1 MKNLLALLAVLVS
14 AISLHAQVVQVVVS
28 GSVRDAETGEAL
40 AGASVYTK
48 DYRYGQITDNA
59 GFFELKA
66 VKDETL
72 NLHVSY
78 VGYKTQTIK
87 VKADR
92 KRTVTIKL
100 EHDNQL
106 RDVTIYAPSEIGIR
120 SSQMSANELSIR
132 QIKSIPATLGEVD
145 ILKALQ
151 TLPGVQSGSDG
162 TAGIYVRGGNYDQNQ
177 ITIDGFPVYNPEHLK
192 GFVSVFSP
200 EMVSGVTIYKGGF
213 PARYGSRLSSVVD
226 VELKDG
232 DFDRYHGSLTAGM
245 MSSALHVEGP
255 IWKGHTSFSVS
266 GRASYLNAIVI
277 PVMKHIIDNQ
287 DVLNPYLKLNYY
299 DITARLAHRFSKRDR
314 LTASFYIGNDKDDV
328 TPSSWH
334 TQTNEYFPEKE
345 LTKYFKSETEN
356 NSSSNW
362 GNIVGGLTWI
372 HTFSDKLQMRASA
385 GYSQYRYNLSQ
396 SEKVDKSWLSKKDN
410 KKDIS
415 LNQTLSKDSYAKYH
429 SRIGDFTAK
438 IDFTHKAAARNTLR
452 YGVGATWQ
460 HFAPTVDVYDH
471 SLVTT
476 YPIIDDYSI
485 KETLRDET
493 IGSTTNSTT
502 ISVYAEDDWDISHWL
517 KANIGLRYVLY
528 SLSDHTAHSLEPRAS
543 VRFLPTDQLALK
555 LSYARMSQGFHM
567 LTSGNIVMPSDIW
580 VPVTKRL
587 PLMHSDQVA
596 AGAGYEFVKGL
607 TLEVEGYYKWMH
619 NLAEYRDGASFLTTT
634 GDWQNMAVTGRG
646 RAYGAEV
653 LLKKETGKTTG
664 WLSYTWAKALR
675 TFDRPMQELNG
686 GREFPAANDRR
697 HNLNIIIAHRFD
709 KHWTVSA
716 SWTFRSGRRGN
727 VATTVVSGGRID
739 EYDPVGDNFSSE
751 EGIPPHDMVTY
762 DPGNGTSFYRYSRFY
777 TYRGRNSFRI
787 PDEHHLDL
795 RVVYTLRHRR
805 AESAL
810 GLSLYN
816 IYNHQNITDV
826 YVSYDNVTAKPFLKG
841 VCKLPFLPSVD
852 YTIKF

>member
-1 MKNLLALLAVLVS
+1 MKKILSFLITLAF
-14 AISLHAQVVQVVVS
+14 AISLHAQVAQVVVS

-66 VKDETL
+66 VKDESL
-72 NLHVSY
+72 NLYVSY

-106 RDVTIYAPSEIGIR
+106 HDVTIYAPSEIGIR

-287 DVLNPYLKLNYY
+287 NVLNPYLNLSYY
-299 DITARLAHRFSKRDR
+299 DVTARLAHRFSKRDR

-334 TQTNEYFPEKE
+334 MQTNEYFPEEE

-396 SEKVDKSWLSKKDN
+396 SEKVDKAWLSKNDN

-452 YGVGATWQ
+452 YGAGATWQ

-471 SLVTT
+471 SIVTT

-485 KETLRDET
+485 
-493 IGSTTNSTT
+493 
-502 ISVYAEDDWDISHWL
+502 
-517 KANIGLRYVLY
+517 
-528 SLSDHTAHSLEPRAS
+528 
-543 VRFLPTDQLALK
+543 
-555 LSYARMSQGFHM
+555 
-567 LTSGNIVMPSDIW
+567 
-580 VPVTKRL
+580 
-587 PLMHSDQVA
+587 
-596 AGAGYEFVKGL
+596 
-607 TLEVEGYYKWMH
+607 
-619 NLAEYRDGASFLTTT
+619 
-634 GDWQNMAVTGRG
+634 
-646 RAYGAEV
+646 
-653 LLKKETGKTTG
+653 
-664 WLSYTWAKALR
+664 
-675 TFDRPMQELNG
+675 
-686 GREFPAANDRR
+686 
-697 HNLNIIIAHRFD
+697 
-709 KHWTVSA
+709 
-716 SWTFRSGRRGN
+716 
-727 VATTVVSGGRID
+727 
-739 EYDPVGDNFSSE
+739 
-751 EGIPPHDMVTY
+751 
-762 DPGNGTSFYRYSRFY
+762 
-777 TYRGRNSFRI
+777 
-787 PDEHHLDL
+787 
-795 RVVYTLRHRR
+795 
-805 AESAL
+805 
-810 GLSLYN
+810 
-816 IYNHQNITDV
+816 
-826 YVSYDNVTAKPFLKG
+826 
-841 VCKLPFLPSVD
+841 
-852 YTIKF
+852 

>member
-1 MKNLLALLAVLVS
+1 MKILLALLAVLVS
-14 AISLHAQVVQVVVS
+14 AISLHAQVAQVVVS

-132 QIKSIPATLGEVD
+132 QIKSIPATFGEVD

-232 DFDRYHGSLTAGM
+232 DFDRYHGSLTAGV

-299 DITARLAHRFSKRDR
+299 DVTARLAHRFSKRDR

-396 SEKVDKSWLSKKDN
+396 SEKVDKSWLSKNDN
-410 KKDIS
+410 KKRHLFKPNAQQRLLCEIS
-415 LNQTLSKDSYAKYH
+415 
-429 SRIGDFTAK
+429 FTN
-438 IDFTHKAAARNTLR
+438 R
-452 YGVGATWQ
+452 
-460 HFAPTVDVYDH
+460 
-471 SLVTT
+471 
-476 YPIIDDYSI
+476 
-485 KETLRDET
+485 
-493 IGSTTNSTT
+493 
-502 ISVYAEDDWDISHWL
+502 
-517 KANIGLRYVLY
+517 
-528 SLSDHTAHSLEPRAS
+528 
-543 VRFLPTDQLALK
+543 
-555 LSYARMSQGFHM
+555 
-567 LTSGNIVMPSDIW
+567 
-580 VPVTKRL
+580 
-587 PLMHSDQVA
+587 
-596 AGAGYEFVKGL
+596 
-607 TLEVEGYYKWMH
+607 
-619 NLAEYRDGASFLTTT
+619 
-634 GDWQNMAVTGRG
+634 
-646 RAYGAEV
+646 
-653 LLKKETGKTTG
+653 
-664 WLSYTWAKALR
+664 
-675 TFDRPMQELNG
+675 
-686 GREFPAANDRR
+686 
-697 HNLNIIIAHRFD
+697 
-709 KHWTVSA
+709 
-716 SWTFRSGRRGN
+716 
-727 VATTVVSGGRID
+727 
-739 EYDPVGDNFSSE
+739 
-751 EGIPPHDMVTY
+751 
-762 DPGNGTSFYRYSRFY
+762 
-777 TYRGRNSFRI
+777 
-787 PDEHHLDL
+787 
-795 RVVYTLRHRR
+795 
-805 AESAL
+805 
-810 GLSLYN
+810 
-816 IYNHQNITDV
+816 
-826 YVSYDNVTAKPFLKG
+826 
-841 VCKLPFLPSVD
+841 
-852 YTIKF
+852 

>member
-1 MKNLLALLAVLVS
+1 MLVS
-14 AISLHAQVVQVVVS
+14 AISLHAQVAQVVVS

-213 PARYGSRLSSVVD
+213 PARYESRLSSVVD

-232 DFDRYHGSLTAGM
+232 DFDRYHGSLTAGV

-287 DVLNPYLKLNYY
+287 NVLNPYLNLSYY
-299 DITARLAHRFSKRDR
+299 DVTARLAHRFSKRDR

-328 TPSSWH
+328 TPSS
-334 TQTNEYFPEKE
+334 
-345 LTKYFKSETEN
+345 
-356 NSSSNW
+356 
-362 GNIVGGLTWI
+362 
-372 HTFSDKLQMRASA
+372 
-385 GYSQYRYNLSQ
+385 
-396 SEKVDKSWLSKKDN
+396 
-410 KKDIS
+410 
-415 LNQTLSKDSYAKYH
+415 
-429 SRIGDFTAK
+429 
-438 IDFTHKAAARNTLR
+438 
-452 YGVGATWQ
+452 
-460 HFAPTVDVYDH
+460 
-471 SLVTT
+471 
-476 YPIIDDYSI
+476 
-485 KETLRDET
+485 
-493 IGSTTNSTT
+493 
-502 ISVYAEDDWDISHWL
+502 
-517 KANIGLRYVLY
+517 
-528 SLSDHTAHSLEPRAS
+528 
-543 VRFLPTDQLALK
+543 
-555 LSYARMSQGFHM
+555 
-567 LTSGNIVMPSDIW
+567 
-580 VPVTKRL
+580 
-587 PLMHSDQVA
+587 
-596 AGAGYEFVKGL
+596 
-607 TLEVEGYYKWMH
+607 
-619 NLAEYRDGASFLTTT
+619 
-634 GDWQNMAVTGRG
+634 
-646 RAYGAEV
+646 
-653 LLKKETGKTTG
+653 
-664 WLSYTWAKALR
+664 
-675 TFDRPMQELNG
+675 
-686 GREFPAANDRR
+686 
-697 HNLNIIIAHRFD
+697 
-709 KHWTVSA
+709 
-716 SWTFRSGRRGN
+716 
-727 VATTVVSGGRID
+727 
-739 EYDPVGDNFSSE
+739 
-751 EGIPPHDMVTY
+751 
-762 DPGNGTSFYRYSRFY
+762 
-777 TYRGRNSFRI
+777 
-787 PDEHHLDL
+787 
-795 RVVYTLRHRR
+795 
-805 AESAL
+805 
-810 GLSLYN
+810 
-816 IYNHQNITDV
+816 
-826 YVSYDNVTAKPFLKG
+826 
-841 VCKLPFLPSVD
+841 
-852 YTIKF
+852 